1 MGGICLL
8 GTLIPRVLAT
18 GGGVTVG
25 RVGWMHL
32 DRLQGGSEQPGKHPR
47 LSKGHPTPHLWSG
60 VGARVDWAGEAPDPA
75 FLPYRS
81 RGPAKFRLMGHQ

>member
-18 GGGVTVG
+18 GGSVTVG
-25 RVGWMHL
+25 RVGWVHL

-60 VGARVDWAGEAPDPA
+60 VGAGVEWAGEAPDPA